1 MAREDPRSPLTNLV
15 AIYRERFD
23 KDALEQKYKVWKVI
37 CEDFLQKYIDTADAV
52 LDMGAGT
59 CEFINN
65 IRCGKK
71 YAVDINPDTE
81 TFAAEGGEVLCP
93 ESQNSLALEGSCID
107 VVFASNFFEHLP
119 DRQSVLDTLNEI
131 RRVLVP
137 GGRLIIVQPNVKYL
151 YMQYWDYFDHQ
162 IALSEESMR
171 EAIVTSGF
179 TIERLQA
186 RFLPYTFRSRY
197 PKAKFFVK
205 TYLRFSIIQRIFG
218 KQMFILAR
226 KHALSAEK

>member
-1 MAREDPRSPLTNLV
+1 MAPEDRQPPLSNLV

-23 KDALEQKYKVWKVI
+23 RHALEQKYRVWKVI
-37 CEDFLQKYIDTADAV
+37 CENFLQKFIGATDSV

-81 TFAAEGGEVLCP
+81 SFAAEGVDVIRP
-93 ESQNSLALEGSCID
+93 ESQNTLSLEDSCID

-119 DRQSVLDTLNEI
+119 NRQSVIDVLAEI

-137 GGRLIIVQPNVKYL
+137 GGKLIIVQPNVKYL

-171 EAIVTSGF
+171 EAIITSGF
-179 TIERLQA
+179 TIEKLKA

-197 PKAKFFVK
+197 PKGRFFVK

-226 KHALSAEK
+226 KQSL

>member
-1 MAREDPRSPLTNLV
+1 MAPGDGTSPLTNLV

-23 KDALEQKYKVWKVI
+23 KHTLEQKYRVWKVI
-37 CEDFLQKYIDTADAV
+37 CEDFLQRFIEPTDVV

-65 IRCGKK
+65 ITCGKK

-81 TFAAEGGEVLCP
+81 TFAAEDVVVLRP
-93 ESQNSLALEGSCID
+93 DSQHLLALEQSSVN

-119 DRQSVLDTLNEI
+119 DRQSVIDTLAEI
-131 RRVLVP
+131 RRVLVHN
-137 GGRLIIVQPNVKYL
+137 GKLIIVQPNVKYL

-171 EAIVTSGF
+171 EAIITSGF

-197 PKAKFFVK
+197 PKGRFFVR
-205 TYLRFSIIQRIFG
+205 TYLRFPIIQRIFG

-226 KHALSAEK
+226 KC

>member
-1 MAREDPRSPLTNLV
+1 MIMAPENRLSPLSNLL

-23 KDALEQKYKVWKVI
+23 ERALEQKNRVWKVI
-37 CEDFLQKYIDTADAV
+37 CEDYLQKFIGPCDTV

-65 IRCGKK
+65 IRCGRK
-71 YAVDINPDTE
+71 YAFDINPDIE
-81 TFAAEGGEVLCP
+81 KHAAEGIGVIRSGPGTSLDLK
-93 ESQNSLALEGSCID
+93 ESIID

-119 DRQSVLDTLNEI
+119 DRQCVVDTLAEI

-137 GGRLIIVQPNVKYL
+137 GGKLIIIQPNVKYL

-171 EAIVTSGF
+171 EALITCGF
-179 TIERLQA
+179 TIEILKA

-197 PKAKFFVK
+197 PKGRFFVK
-205 TYLRFSIIQRIFG
+205 TYLKFPVIQRILG
-218 KQMFILAR
+218 KQMFIVAR
-226 KHALSAEK
+226 KR

>member
-1 MAREDPRSPLTNLV
+1 MSPDARTHQLSNLV
-15 AIYRERFD
+15 DIYRQRFD
-23 KDALEQKYKVWKVI
+23 ERALRQKNKVWRVI
-37 CEDFLQKYIDTADAV
+37 CDDFLAKYIDPSESVVD
-52 LDMGAGT
+52 LGAGT

-65 IRCGKK
+65 IRCGRK

-81 TFAAEGGEVLCP
+81 KYADEDVTVIRPPTDSSIG
-93 ESQNSLALEGSCID
+93 LEDETVD

-119 DRQSVLDTLNEI
+119 SRQSVVDTLSEI
-131 RRVLVP
+131 RRVLAP
-137 GGRLIIVQPNVKYL
+137 GGKLIIIQPNVKYL

-179 TIERLQA
+179 TIEVLKG

-197 PKAKFFVK
+197 PKGKFFVR
-205 TYLRFSIIQRIFG
+205 TYLKIPIIHRLLG

-226 KHALSAEK
+226 KG